1 MRLRHRQE
9 ITSCIFCHLKIKRG
23 NIHESADD
31 QFKIFSSVETEIKT
45 VKNTPRTRS
54 EININCLFTIITCI
68 IIIIIYLLLANNSLF
83 LAPDTHFTFFILYSF
98 KPGHSLKLFVMIIIS
113 YNLKLKTIN
122 YNSQES
128 NRDAATNWQVKKHL
142 HVFI

>member
-9 ITSCIFCHLKIKRG
+9 ITSCIFYHLKIKRG

-31 QFKIFSSVETEIKT
+31 QFRIFSSVETEIKT

-83 LAPDTHFTFFILYSF
+83 LAPDTDFTFFILYSF
-98 KPGHSLKLFVMIIIS
+98 KPGHSLKLFVIIITS
-113 YNLKLKTIN
+113 YNLKIKSIN
-122 YNSQES
+122 YNLQES
-128 NRDAATNWQVKKHL
+128 NRDAATN
-142 HVFI
+142 

>member
-1 MRLRHRQE
+1 MYFLSFKNKKGKYSWICRRSVQN
-9 ITSCIFCHLKIKRG
+9 IQFCRNWNK
-23 NIHESADD
+23 NC
-31 QFKIFSSVETEIKT
+31 
-45 VKNTPRTRS
+45 KNTPRTRS

-98 KPGHSLKLFVMIIIS
+98 KPGHSLKLFVMIITS
-113 YNLKLKTIN
+113 YNLKLKSIN

>member
-9 ITSCIFCHLKIKRG
+9 ITSCIFYHLKIKRG

-31 QFKIFSSVETEIKT
+31 QFRIFSSVETEIKT

-83 LAPDTHFTFFILYSF
+83 LAPDTDFTFFILYSF
-98 KPGHSLKLFVMIIIS
+98 KPGHSLKLFVIIITS
-113 YNLKLKTIN
+113 YNLKIKSIN
-122 YNSQES
+122 YNLQES
-128 NRDAATNWQVKKHL
+128 NRDAATNWQVKKHF